1 MNASGEVSA
10 MAAAKAALR
19 TEVRGRIRGIPG
31 EKRVEAVARVGET
44 LRGLESWIAAR
55 WVGGYVA
62 LRDELDLSGLLRER
76 LAVGGRVAVPAWDA
90 ERGEYVFREIRDWD
104 GDLVP
109 GAFGVREPR
118 PTCGVVDVTWLDFV
132 LVPGIAFDT
141 RGGRLGR
148 GRGFY
153 DRLLAPAIGVTCGVG
168 MDEQL
173 VPEVP
178 METHDTRLN
187 LVVVPGGLFGP
198 RAMEQRC

>member
-1 MNASGEVSA
+1 MNASETA
-10 MAAAKAALR
+10 LAKARLR
-19 TEVRGRIRGIPG
+19 AEVRERIRAVAG
-31 EKRVEAVARVGET
+31 EKRVEAAVRVGET
-44 LRGLESWIAAR
+44 LQRLESWSAAR

-62 LRDELDLSGLLRER
+62 LRDELELSGLLRQR
-76 LAVGGRVAVPAWDA
+76 LTLGGRVAVPALDA

-153 DRLLAPAIGVTCGVG
+153 DRLLASAVGVTCGVG
-168 MDEQL
+168 MDDQL

-178 METHDTRLN
+178 VEAHDIRLN

>member
-1 MNASGEVSA
+1 MNASDVSS
-10 MAAAKAALR
+10 AKARMRA
-19 TEVRGRIRGIPG
+19 EVRDRIRAIAWEP
-31 EKRVEAVARVGET
+31 RAEAAGMVGQA
-44 LRGLESWIAAR
+44 LQRLDSWSKAR
-55 WVGGYVA
+55 WLGGYVA
-62 LRDELDLSGLLRER
+62 LRDELDLSERLRER
-76 LAVGGRVAVPAWDA
+76 LAAGARVAVPAFDV
-90 ERGEYVFREIRDWD
+90 GLGKYVFREIRDWD
-104 GDLVP
+104 ADLVP
-109 GAFGVREPR
+109 GAFGVQEPR

-132 LVPGIAFDT
+132 LVPGIAFDS

-153 DRLLAPAIGVTCGVG
+153 DRLLAPAVGVTCGVG

-178 METHDTRLN
+178 VEAHDIRLN

>member
-1 MNASGEVSA
+1 MNASDSGMETKVR
-10 MAAAKAALR
+10 LR
-19 TEVRGRIRGIPG
+19 AEVRERIRGMAG
-31 EKRVEAVARVGET
+31 LMREDAAARVQAR
-44 LRGLESWIAAR
+44 LRVMPSWEGSR
-55 WVGGYVA
+55 CVGGYVA

-76 LAVGGRVAVPAWDA
+76 LAAGGRVAVPSYDA
-90 ERGEYVFREIRDWD
+90 DRGAYVFREILDWEA
-104 GDLVP
+104 DLVA

-141 RGGRLGR
+141 SGGRLGR

-153 DRLLAPAIGVTCGVG
+153 DRLLAPAVGVTCGVG

-178 METHDTRLN
+178 MGAHDIRLN

-198 RAMEQRC
+198 RALEQRC

>member
-1 MNASGEVSA
+1 MNASE
-10 MAAAKAALR
+10 AATAKARLR
-19 TEVRGRIRGIPG
+19 AEVREKIRGVHQ
-31 EKRVEAVARVGET
+31 EKRREAAGKVGET
-44 LRGLESWIAAR
+44 LQRLVSWSAAR

-62 LRDELDLSGLLRER
+62 LRDELDLSGPLRQR
-76 LAVGGRVAVPAWDA
+76 LALGGRVAVPAWDA

-104 GDLVP
+104 GDLLP

-132 LVPGIAFDT
+132 LVPGIAFD
-141 RGGRLGR
+141 RSGGRLGR

-153 DRLLAPAIGVTCGVG
+153 DRLLAPAVGVTCGVG

-178 METHDTRLN
+178 VEAHDIRLN

-198 RAMEQRC
+198 RVMEQRC

>member
-1 MNASGEVSA
+1 MNASE
-10 MAAAKAALR
+10 AATAKARLR
-19 TEVRGRIRGIPG
+19 AEVREKIRGVHQ
-31 EKRVEAVARVGET
+31 EKRDEAAGKVGET
-44 LRGLESWIAAR
+44 LQRIVSWSAAR

-62 LRDELDLSGLLRER
+62 LRDELDLSGPLRQR
-76 LAVGGRVAVPAWDA
+76 LALGGRVAVPAWDA

-153 DRLLAPAIGVTCGVG
+153 DRLLAPAVGVTCGVG

-178 METHDTRLN
+178 VEAHDTRLN

>member
-1 MNASGEVSA
+1 MSDSGPAS
-10 MAAAKAALR
+10 AKARLR
-19 TEVRGRIRGIPG
+19 AEVREKIRAIAG
-31 EKRVEAVARVGET
+31 EKRVEAATRVQES
-44 LRGLESWIAAR
+44 LRKLQSWSAAR

-62 LRDELDLSGLLRER
+62 LRDELDLSGLLRQR
-76 LAVGGRVAVPAWDA
+76 LGMDGRVAVPALDV
-90 ERGEYVFREIRDWD
+90 ERGEYLFREIRDWD
-104 GDLVP
+104 ADLIP

-141 RGGRLGR
+141 SGGRLGR

-153 DRLLAPAIGVTCGVG
+153 DRLLAPAVGVTCGVG

-178 METHDTRLN
+178 VEAHDIRLN

>member
-1 MNASGEVSA
+1 MNPSE
-10 MAAAKAALR
+10 AALAKARLR
-19 TEVRGRIRGIPG
+19 AEVRDRIRAVVGDM
-31 EKRVEAVARVGET
+31 RVEAAGKVGET
-44 LRGLESWIAAR
+44 LQRLESWSAAR
-55 WVGGYVA
+55 WIGGYVA
-62 LRDELDLSGLLRER
+62 LRDELDLSGLVRHR
-76 LAVGGRVAVPAWDA
+76 LAMGGRVAVPALDA

-153 DRLLAPAIGVTCGVG
+153 DRLLAPAVGVTCGVG
-168 MDEQL
+168 MDDQL

-178 METHDTRLN
+178 VEAHDIRLN

>member
-1 MNASGEVSA
+1 MNASE
-10 MAAAKAALR
+10 AALAKARLR
-19 TEVRGRIRGIPG
+19 AEVRERIRTVAG
-31 EKRVEAVARVGET
+31 EKRVEAAVRVGET
-44 LRGLESWIAAR
+44 LQRLESWSAAR

-62 LRDELDLSGLLRER
+62 LRDELELSGLLRQRLTLGGR
-76 LAVGGRVAVPAWDA
+76 LAVPALDA

-104 GDLVP
+104 RDLVP

-153 DRLLAPAIGVTCGVG
+153 DRLLAPAVGVTCGVG
-168 MDEQL
+168 MDDQL

-178 METHDTRLN
+178 VEAHDIRLN